1 MNFDGVKISAY
12 LCIGDEIFQLSSST
26 RTPYL
31 VLAST
36 PDGDFIDPYGSCVVK
51 PVQRFTTLDSFRGI
65 CALLVVFFHLH
76 VVDSFITQ
84 PFFRRDQVLL
94 NFFFVLSGFVLAHT
108 YGMKPNLSFKSF
120 FISRVF
126 RLYPLHLVMLAV
138 FILFET
144 VRWMAYNKGF
154 YLNNEPF
161 TGLFAPKEILPNL
174 FLVQAWT
181 PLTETMSFNYP
192 SWTISIEF
200 YIYILFGGLCM
211 LSMRNRFLMF
221 AAISL
226 VAFALIFSENEP
238 LVERA
243 MLGLSCFFAGNITY
257 LVYLL
262 IRDKWAVKPWLMTVL
277 ECAMMYTTWW
287 IVMNDFDYRS
297 PIGSLTFC
305 ALVLLFAFEGGLV
318 STLLKTGV
326 FMLLGK
332 LSYSIYMTHAALLF
346 CLSTVF
352 IVAQKVTGLEL
363 APMIAGQRF
372 MDTGSL
378 LGNNLLVIAVAVGC
392 VGLAALAHRFIEMK
406 GYELGK
412 RVVGGASKARAHA
425 DKDAVPSMKPQ
436 VDRIA

>member
-1 MNFDGVKISAY
+1 M
-12 LCIGDEIFQLSSST
+12 
-26 RTPYL
+26 
-31 VLAST
+31 
-36 PDGDFIDPYGSCVVK
+36 K
-51 PVQRFTTLDSFRGI
+51 PVQRFTTLDSFRGV

-76 VVDSFITQ
+76 VVDTFIQ
-84 PFFRRDQVLL
+84 LPFFRRDEVLL

-144 VRWMAYNKGF
+144 VRWIAYNKGF
-154 YLNNEPF
+154 YLNNVPF

-181 PLTETMSFNYP
+181 TLTETMSFNYP

-200 YIYILFGGLCM
+200 YIYMLFGALCM
-211 LSMRNRFLMF
+211 FSMRNRFLLF

-226 VAFALIFSENEP
+226 TAFALIFSENEP

-257 LVYLL
+257 VVYLL
-262 IRDKWAVKPWLMTVL
+262 IRDKFVPRPWLMTVL
-277 ECAMMYTTWW
+277 ECAMMYATYW

-297 PIGSLTFC
+297 PVGSLTFC
-305 ALVLLFAFEGGLV
+305 GLVLLFAFEGGLV
-318 STLLKTGV
+318 SALLKTGV
-326 FMLLGK
+326 FVLLGK
-332 LSYSIYMTHAALLF
+332 LSYSIYMTHAAFLF

-363 APMIAGQRF
+363 APMIGGQRF
-372 MDTGSL
+372 MDTGST
-378 LGNNLLVIAVAVGC
+378 LGNNLFVVAVAVFC
-392 VGLAALAHRFIEMK
+392 VVIAGFAHKYVEMK

-412 RVVGGASKARAHA
+412 RVLGGSANAKTAA
-425 DKDAVPSMKPQ
+425 DKPGALPAMEQ
-436 VDRIA
+436 RVDRVA

>member
-1 MNFDGVKISAY
+1 M
-12 LCIGDEIFQLSSST
+12 
-26 RTPYL
+26 
-31 VLAST
+31 
-36 PDGDFIDPYGSCVVK
+36 K

-84 PFFRRDQVLL
+84 PFFRRDEVLL

-108 YGMKPNLSFKSF
+108 YGMKPGLSFKSF

-144 VRWMAYNKGF
+144 VRWMAYKKGF
-154 YLNNEPF
+154 YLNNVPF

-200 YIYILFGGLCM
+200 YIYMLFGGLCM

-226 VAFALIFSENEP
+226 VAFILIFSENEP

-262 IRDKWAVKPWLMTVL
+262 IRDKWTIRPWLVTVL
-277 ECAMMYTTWW
+277 ECAMMYATYW
-287 IVMNDFDYRS
+287 IVMNDFDFRS

-318 STLLKTGV
+318 SSLLKTWLFV
-326 FMLLGK
+326 LLGK
-332 LSYSIYMTHAALLF
+332 LSYSIYMTHAALIF
-346 CLSTVF
+346 CLSTIF

-363 APMIAGQRF
+363 APMIDGQRF
-372 MDTGSL
+372 MDTGSVL
-378 LGNNLLVIAVAVGC
+378 ANDIFVVCVAVASVI
-392 VGLAALAHRFIEMK
+392 LAAFAHKYIEMK

-412 RVVGGASKARAHA
+412 RVVGGSAKVKTAV
-425 DKDAVPSMKPQ
+425 DKPEAVQSLKPQ
-436 VDRIA
+436 IDRIA

>member
-1 MNFDGVKISAY
+1 M
-12 LCIGDEIFQLSSST
+12 
-26 RTPYL
+26 
-31 VLAST
+31 
-36 PDGDFIDPYGSCVVK
+36 
-51 PVQRFTTLDSFRGI
+51 
-65 CALLVVFFHLH
+65 LVVFFHLH
-76 VVDSFITQ
+76 VVDSFITL
-84 PFFRRDQVLL
+84 PFFRRDEVLL

-144 VRWMAYNKGF
+144 VRWIAYKKGF
-154 YLNNEPF
+154 YLNNVPF
-161 TGLFAPKEILPNL
+161 TGLFAPQEILPNL

-181 PLTETMSFNYP
+181 SLTETMSFNYP

-200 YIYILFGGLCM
+200 YIYMLFGALCM

-226 VAFALIFSENEP
+226 LAFVLIFSENEP

-257 LVYLL
+257 VVYLL
-262 IRDKWAVKPWLMTVL
+262 IRDKWAPKPWLATVL
-277 ECAMMYTTWW
+277 ECAILYATYW
-287 IVMNDFDYRS
+287 IVMNDFDFRS

-305 ALVLLFAFEGGLV
+305 GLVLLFAFEGGLV
-318 STLLKTGV
+318 SAFLKTGLFV
-326 FMLLGK
+326 LLGK

-363 APMIAGQRF
+363 APMIGGQRF
-372 MDTGSL
+372 MDTGSEL
-378 LGNNLLVIAVAVGC
+378 ANNLLVIVVAVAC
-392 VGLAALAHRFIEMK
+392 VILAAFAHKYIEMK

-412 RVVGGASKARAHA
+412 RVMGGSAKVKPIV
-425 DKDAVPSMKPQ
+425 DKPDAVQALKPQ
-436 VDRIA
+436 ID